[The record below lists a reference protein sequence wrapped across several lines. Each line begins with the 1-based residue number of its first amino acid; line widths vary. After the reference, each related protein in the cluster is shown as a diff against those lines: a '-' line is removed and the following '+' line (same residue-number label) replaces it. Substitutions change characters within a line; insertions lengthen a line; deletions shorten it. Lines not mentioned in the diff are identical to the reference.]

1 MARSSTEMEDVPSAD
16 VVDLRAIIEEMNPA
30 ERVEYEQ
37 KLHAMQPS
45 PANKLVFFRIW
56 CLVCLITERT

>member
-45 PANKLVFFRIW
+45 PANKLVFFRI
-56 CLVCLITERT
+56 